1 MVTITAIENAIC
13 NRLREGLGGMATE
26 VVSWDVMT
34 DDVGIILS
42 TLPGVFVTFN
52 GITASQ
58 AHDTRRTRYKVAGRF
73 SVFVADCNLREN
85 EAVRHGDVRDDEPGC
100 YRLIRA
106 VRRLLTEQDMGL
118 EIQKL
123 RPSVVRMVNGK
134 VFAEEAVAMY
144 ECVFDTM
151 WFEDALENRHW
162 PQAPADES
170 DPDHD
175 FVRWAGRLDTPYPDH
190 VTTHADYI
198 RDGEVVAEDTLNTL
212 PAENNDADS

>member
-1 MVTITAIENAIC
+1 MVTITEIEDAIC
-13 NRLREGLGGMATE
+13 TRLREGLGGMATE

-34 DDVGIILS
+34 DDIGIILS
-42 TLPGVFVTFN
+42 TLPGVFVTFG
-52 GITASQ
+52 GITGSQ

-73 SVFVADCNLREN
+73 SVFVVDCNLREN
-85 EAVRHGDVRDDEPGC
+85 EAVRQGGVRDDEPGC

-123 RPSVVRMVNGK
+123 RPSQVKMITGK
-134 VFAEEAVAMY
+134 VLSEQAVAMY
-144 ECVFDTM
+144 ECIFDTM

-162 PQAPADES
+162 PEAPEDES

-175 FVRWAGRLDTPYPDH
+175 FVRWQGRLDTPYPDH
-190 VTTHADYI
+190 VITHADYT
-198 RDGEVVAEDTLNTL
+198 RDGEVVAQDTLSNL
-212 PAENNDADS
+212 PTENNDADS

>member
-13 NRLREGLGGMATE
+13 NRLREGLGGMVAE

-34 DDVGIILS
+34 DDIGIILS
-42 TLPGVFVTFN
+42 TLPGAFVTFN

-73 SVFVADCNLREN
+73 SVVVADYSLREN
-85 EAVRHGDVRDDEPGC
+85 EAARHGGVRDDEPGC

-118 EIQKL
+118 EIQRL
-123 RPSVVRMVNGK
+123 RPVTVRPATNKTLSGR
-134 VFAEEAVAMY
+134 AIAVY
-144 ECVFDTM
+144 ECIFDTA

-198 RDGEVVAEDTLNTL
+198 RDGEVVAQDTLNTL